1 MHGRQYI
8 MKKLNREKT
17 AATEER
23 KKELELKGYSCIGVK
38 ESGPRDG
45 EEETGQERE
54 PGKQDGKQVPGKAS
68 GKRTKTDDNAG
79 EGGKDGN
86 GTDGAGKD

>member
-45 EEETGQERE
+45 EEETGQ
-54 PGKQDGKQVPGKAS
+54 
-68 GKRTKTDDNAG
+68 
-79 EGGKDGN
+79 
-86 GTDGAGKD
+86 